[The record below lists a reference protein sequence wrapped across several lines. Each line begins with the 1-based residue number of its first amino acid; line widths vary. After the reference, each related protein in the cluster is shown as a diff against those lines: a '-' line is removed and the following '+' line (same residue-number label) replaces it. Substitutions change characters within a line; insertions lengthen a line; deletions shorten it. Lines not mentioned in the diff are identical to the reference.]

1 MNDRFEIHVTIK
13 PDGKVVSEVKGIEGP
28 QCQELSKF
36 LDSLGQVEVDRQ
48 TPDYRKQPR
57 QGIVIRK

>member
-1 MNDRFEIHVTIK
+1 MNGRYEIRVTIRK
-13 PDGKVVSEVKGIEGP
+13 DGRIASEVKGVEGP

-36 LDSLGQVEVDRQ
+36 LDELGKVEIDQQ
-48 TPDYRKQPR
+48 TPDYRKNPQ